1 VETRGRG
8 LREKTTLSL
17 FAAARRASSTR
28 HYDGSRDLRSD
39 CDERLASFFALMVGP
54 KTHTAATST
63 YFNVGTQ
70 TGDVNFFVRSGRVFG
85 VVQRT
90 TFISTENT
98 IKAADGDG
106 SGCHTPVTSEID
118 AVRPRR
124 RLGFAPK
131 EVRF

>member
-54 KTHTAATST
+54 KTRTAAKST

-70 TGDVNFFVRSGRVFG
+70 AGDVNFLCVLAAYSVLCSVRHSFPLKIRSSRPLVT
-85 VVQRT
+85 VRM
-90 TFISTENT
+90 SH
-98 IKAADGDG
+98 
-106 SGCHTPVTSEID
+106 SCHI
-118 AVRPRR
+118 
-124 RLGFAPK
+124 
-131 EVRF
+131 